1 MIATLIFLPVLI
13 TILYVIDSGPFT
25 IGETQ

>member
-13 TILYVIDSGPFT
+13 TVLYKIDRGPFT
-25 IGETQ
+25 IGETI